1 MSEPKERNTQGQE
14 IPASMIQQGERQKQN
29 KNASLNKIAFT
40 SGFFFILAQLLAR
53 GFNFIVTPI
62 YSRLL
67 SEAQYGIVTTYESWL
82 LIAYTI
88 MSLCLW
94 RSVDVAKHDFADDYN
109 GYVSSV
115 HTLSYISI
123 AAFFGLCMIFKE
135 QVLAFCDM
143 DDLMFYML
151 FLYVFTYTSMLY
163 IQRRDKQVMRYKFST
178 AATLLTIIPGTILSI
193 ALIYQ
198 GRVQGLL
205 DELVH
210 RRIIGYYA
218 PQIIGGALIAI
229 IIWWQGKKFVNLK
242 YWKYGLAFS
251 LPLIPEALS
260 VQIMNQSDRILIR
273 KIVGDTAAGIF
284 SIGMTVSY
292 VVWILEDS
300 VWNAWIPW
308 LYEKIAREEADEV
321 EKPWTIVMH
330 MFGLLS
336 WLLVVLAP
344 EEIFILG
351 GERYRAAVWLIA
363 PLVTGTLF
371 RFYSYSYSAVQNYY
385 KRTQYVAMGTIGAM
399 ILNLVIGYIGIM
411 AFGYLSAAYMM
422 AVSYFALLLLQGFLE
437 HKITGMVIVPLGK
450 TVKISLLYLVVNLAT
465 MGLYYVPWYLR
476 YMVILVVLL
485 VALKIF
491 YPQMKAVLK
500 MIKKKK

>member
-1 MSEPKERNTQGQE
+1 M
-14 IPASMIQQGERQKQN
+14 
-29 KNASLNKIAFT
+29 
-40 SGFFFILAQLLAR
+40 
-53 GFNFIVTPI
+53 
-62 YSRLL
+62 
-67 SEAQYGIVTTYESWL
+67 
-82 LIAYTI
+82 
-88 MSLCLW
+88 
-94 RSVDVAKHDFADDYN
+94 
-109 GYVSSV
+109 
-115 HTLSYISI
+115 
-123 AAFFGLCMIFKE
+123 
-135 QVLAFCDM
+135 
-143 DDLMFYML
+143 
-151 FLYVFTYTSMLY
+151 
-163 IQRRDKQVMRYKFST
+163 
-178 AATLLTIIPGTILSI
+178 
-193 ALIYQ
+193 
-198 GRVQGLL
+198 
-205 DELVH
+205 
-210 RRIIGYYA
+210 
-218 PQIIGGALIAI
+218 
-229 IIWWQGKKFVNLK
+229 
-242 YWKYGLAFS
+242 
-251 LPLIPEALS
+251 
-260 VQIMNQSDRILIR
+260 
-273 KIVGDTAAGIF
+273 
-284 SIGMTVSY
+284 
-292 VVWILEDS
+292 
-300 VWNAWIPW
+300 
-308 LYEKIAREEADEV
+308 

>member
-1 MSEPKERNTQGQE
+1 MSEQNGRKSGGQE
-14 IPASMIQQGERQKQN
+14 IPASMIERGNKRKQN
-29 KNASLNKIAFT
+29 KSASLNKMAFT

-94 RSVDVAKHDFADDYN
+94 RSVDVAKHDFPDDYN

-123 AAFFGLCMIFKE
+123 AIFFGICMIFKE
-135 QVLAFCDM
+135 QVMAFCDM
-143 DDLMFYML
+143 DDLMFYMM

-178 AATLLTIIPGTILSI
+178 AATVLTIIPGTILSI
-193 ALIYQ
+193 VLIYH

-205 DELVH
+205 DQLVH
-210 RRIIGYYA
+210 RRIIGYYL
-218 PQIIGGALIAI
+218 PQIIGGALIALI
-229 IIWWQGKKFVNLK
+229 LWWQGKKFVNLK
-242 YWKYGLAFS
+242 YWKYGLKFS

-260 VQIMNQSDRILIR
+260 VQIMNQSDRILIG
-273 KIVGDTAAGIF
+273 KIVGATAAGIF
-284 SIGMTVSY
+284 SIGMTISY

-351 GERYRAAVWLIA
+351 GERYRAAIWLVA

-385 KRTQYVAMGTIGAM
+385 KRTQYVAMGTIGSM
-399 ILNLVIGYIGIM
+399 IFNLIISYVGITL
-411 AFGYLSAAYMM
+411 FGYMAAAYMM
-422 AVSYFALLLLQGFLE
+422 AISYFVLLLMQGILE
-437 HKITGMVIVPLGK
+437 HKITGMVIVPLSK
-450 TVKISLLYLVVNLAT
+450 TVKIALIYLAVNLAT
-465 MGLYYVPWYLR
+465 MGLYNVPWFVR
-476 YMVILVVLL
+476 YAVIAA
-485 VALKIF
+485 VALAALKVF

-500 MIKKKK
+500 MIRKKK